1 MGGPAS
7 GDADENYVGKN
18 PANVADKNPAIAND
32 AEKGHWK
39 GNEVTVEDEWK
50 PPYIPRQSG

>member
-18 PANVADKNPAIAND
+18 PANVADKNPASAND

-39 GNEVTVEDEWK
+39 RKGVKVEDKVK